1 MLPEGS
7 IEAAHLWK
15 RFRADSK
22 RWSLKTQARYLAARA
37 RGEDG
42 DHWRWALRD
51 VEVHIGPGEAVG
63 LVGPNGS
70 GKSTLLKLL
79 TRVMRPYAGTLEV
92 SGRVGALIQVRA
104 GIQDELTGREN
115 VYLYGSIMGLS
126 RKKVAQRFDD
136 IVAFGELE
144 EAIDRQV
151 KFYSSGMQMRL
162 GFAVVAF
169 LEPAILLVDEVLAVG
184 DASFQQRCLDR
195 MREVL
200 AEGTTLVMVSHDLAA
215 VESICTRGLFLHNGV
230 TQADGPIRDVLS
242 DYRAWIETIAE
253 TLGSVTGV
261 VRLLKARVTDAN
273 GDTPKSG
280 EATEVRVILDNP
292 IPLQASLFVGVSEG
306 PATPIF
312 VLRRNAHLGAG
323 EQELRCHLRHLP
335 LPRGNFY
342 LWVGVFAGDRTN
354 AVLPWHPA
362 ARFDVIGPHLTAAP
376 AGVVRLS
383 PVYVEAD
390 WDVGGA

>member
-1 MLPEGS
+1 MLPDGS

-15 RFRADSK
+15 RFRADAK
-22 RWSLKTQARYLAARA
+22 RWSVKTQAQYLAARA
-37 RGEDG
+37 RGNTG
-42 DHWRWALRD
+42 DFWRWALRD
-51 VEVHIGPGEAVG
+51 VDVHIEPGEAVG

-92 SGRVGALIQVRA
+92 AGRVGALIQVRA

-115 VYLYGSIMGLS
+115 VFLYGSLLGLS
-126 RKKVAQRFDD
+126 RTTIARRFDE
-136 IVAFGELE
+136 IVAFAELE

-200 AEGTTLVMVSHDLAA
+200 AEGTTLVLVSHDLAA
-215 VESICTRGLFLHNGV
+215 VESICTRCMFLQNGLV
-230 TQADGPIRDVLS
+230 QSDGPIRDVLGE
-242 DYRAWIETIAE
+242 YRVWIETLSE
-253 TLGSVTGV
+253 TLESVSGV
-261 VRLLKARVTDAN
+261 VRLLKARVNDTN
-273 GDTPKSG
+273 GNTPKAG
-280 EATEVRVILDNP
+280 ETVEVRLVFDNP
-292 IPLQASLFVGVSEG
+292 SPLQASIFVGVSEG

-312 VLRRNAHLGAG
+312 VLRRNTYLGSG
-323 EQELRCHLRHLP
+323 EQELRCHLHHLP
-335 LPRGNFY
+335 LPRGHFY
-342 LWVGVFAGDRTN
+342 LWVGVFAGNRTN

-362 ARFDVIGPHLTAAP
+362 TRFDVIGPDLTAAP